1 MNANIP
7 TDMKSL
13 GQKALLALSL
23 ILGTGI
29 IETAS
34 AIPPPPGPPSIGAPL
49 DASVVLL
56 LVLGT
61 IYGVLKVYS
70 KNKVA

>member
-1 MNANIP
+1 MNTNIP

-13 GQKALLALSL
+13 SQKAFLALSL

-29 IETAS
+29 METVTAV
-34 AIPPPPGPPSIGAPL
+34 PPPPGPPAIGAPL